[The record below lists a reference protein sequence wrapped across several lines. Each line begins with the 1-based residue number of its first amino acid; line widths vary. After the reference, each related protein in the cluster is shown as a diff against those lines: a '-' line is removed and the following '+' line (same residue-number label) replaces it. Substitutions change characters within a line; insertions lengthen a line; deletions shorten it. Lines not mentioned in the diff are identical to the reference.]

1 MYDGHGHSVGCSMRI
16 YKQNERHLASVL
28 LLNFPD
34 FAFKDKAEN
43 AFFMPGISPQD
54 SAKIAFFRH
63 KTTLFVGF
71 CFSDC
76 KNNKNNKFC
85 RCRNSH
91 TARQIIHKKDVW
103 SIKYF
108 RQKTFCLG
116 QSVKLADIK
125 QAQVGLHA
133 SLDYSLVAHFQIKV
147 YDAELV
153 GEGIHQG
160 EQTW

>member
-1 MYDGHGHSVGCSMRI
+1 MYR
-16 YKQNERHLASVL
+16 
-28 LLNFPD
+28 NFPD

-71 CFSDC
+71 CFSNC

-108 RQKTFCLG
+108 RQKTFCLN
-116 QSVKLADIK
+116 QSVKLADVE
-125 QAQVGLHA
+125 QA
-133 SLDYSLVAHFQIKV
+133 
-147 YDAELV
+147 
-153 GEGIHQG
+153 
-160 EQTW
+160 

>member
-1 MYDGHGHSVGCSMRI
+1 MFRPSKSGHLEKPCRDRLRNNNPTLLYDVHGHSVGCPMRI

-43 AFFMPGISPQD
+43 AFFMPGISPPD

-91 TARQIIHKKDVW
+91 TTRQIIHKKKMFGQ
-103 SIKYF
+103 SNIFGK
-108 RQKTFCLG
+108 KTFRLG
-116 QSVKLADIK
+116 QCVKFADVK
-125 QAQVGLHA
+125 QA
-133 SLDYSLVAHFQIKV
+133 
-147 YDAELV
+147 
-153 GEGIHQG
+153 
-160 EQTW
+160 